1 MNRKRLPYQPNRF
14 DFGSFMSGIENGK
27 GLGSFGKSWGNMS
40 SGMSGALKAGASML
54 GGVAGGAI
62 GGGLQSGAG
71 NVISGL
77 GDVASAIP
85 GPWGAIAGAGL
96 KVVGGL
102 TNRAFGSK
110 MNKENINKVNDNI
123 NQLKNFN
130 SNAGTFDEL
139 TSTMSSMP
147 VAMGFGNKFI
157 GKDGWFSHKAKK
169 KARNLRAQVAAAQT
183 WAEDSILNNL
193 ENLQDEQYDDMMAN
207 YSAMGGPL
215 FSNGMDWTNG
225 LKIIDEGGT
234 HEENPNEGVQM
245 GVDENGVPNLVEQ
258 GEVVWNN
265 YVFSNRIIVPEEV
278 RKALKIRGDETTTFA
293 DAVKRLQKNSEERPN
308 DPIEKRGLDANLSR
322 LASIQESIREQRE
335 QQRQSAIAALGGL
348 LQYAHGGLLGNEFD
362 GDGNNSQFLNSDNP
376 LLPWSLRVRMMPN
389 YAETLG
395 KSILNEDGTPK
406 MPLPRWKTDSEDY
419 VGDENTDWGKGL
431 DIYGSELG
439 FNEPNFRSKGF
450 IPYTRDNDLS
460 EENMKELR
468 SSKNYTDFTD
478 YMLNNWD
485 SDYAQNYL
493 KALDKAAGGN
503 HLFDTEGNPVE
514 GAKDYFKKARTTGP
528 AGYYSF
534 TPTHKKV
541 DLPEWMQPKRVKDIF
556 GNERISTL
564 LDPNFFTTSGDELKD
579 AITPKKG
586 KDTNDEGGGKK
597 SHVPLS
603 DLRFV
608 PALGAGIGV
617 FSDLMGW
624 TNKPD
629 YSNADMVL
637 NASNGLRDV
646 RFTPIGDYE
655 RYTPLDRMFYINQ
668 LNANAGAT
676 RRAIVNN
683 SGMNRG
689 QAMASL
695 LTADYNAQNQLG
707 TLARQAEE
715 YNLAQRHQVK
725 TFNRGTNQYNSE
737 GSMKAQIAN
746 NGNREVQMRAA
757 AQAAALR
764 DAADARAGAARS
776 ANLTNFFN
784 SLGDI
789 GREAFSM
796 DMIRNNPWLL
806 YDWNGNYKGG
816 KEKTK
821 AARGGY
827 ITIKNKRRK

>member
-1 MNRKRLPYQPNRF
+1 
-14 DFGSFMSGIENGK
+14 
-27 GLGSFGKSWGNMS
+27 
-40 SGMSGALKAGASML
+40 
-54 GGVAGGAI
+54 
-62 GGGLQSGAG
+62 
-71 NVISGL
+71 
-77 GDVASAIP
+77 
-85 GPWGAIAGAGL
+85 
-96 KVVGGL
+96 
-102 TNRAFGSK
+102 
-110 MNKENINKVNDNI
+110 
-123 NQLKNFN
+123 
-130 SNAGTFDEL
+130 
-139 TSTMSSMP
+139 
-147 VAMGFGNKFI
+147 
-157 GKDGWFSHKAKK
+157 
-169 KARNLRAQVAAAQT
+169 
-183 WAEDSILNNL
+183 
-193 ENLQDEQYDDMMAN
+193 
-207 YSAMGGPL
+207 
-215 FSNGMDWTNG
+215 
-225 LKIIDEGGT
+225 
-234 HEENPNEGVQM
+234 
-245 GVDENGVPNLVEQ
+245 
-258 GEVVWNN
+258 
-265 YVFSNRIIVPEEV
+265 
-278 RKALKIRGDETTTFA
+278 
-293 DAVKRLQKNSEERPN
+293 
-308 DPIEKRGLDANLSR
+308 
-322 LASIQESIREQRE
+322 
-335 QQRQSAIAALGGL
+335 
-348 LQYAHGGLLGNEFD
+348 
-362 GDGNNSQFLNSDNP
+362 
-376 LLPWSLRVRMMPN
+376 
-389 YAETLG
+389 
-395 KSILNEDGTPK
+395 
-406 MPLPRWKTDSEDY
+406 
-419 VGDENTDWGKGL
+419 
-431 DIYGSELG
+431 
-439 FNEPNFRSKGF
+439 
-450 IPYTRDNDLS
+450 
-460 EENMKELR
+460 
-468 SSKNYTDFTD
+468 
-478 YMLNNWD
+478 
-485 SDYAQNYL
+485 
-493 KALDKAAGGN
+493 
-503 HLFDTEGNPVE
+503 
-514 GAKDYFKKARTTGP
+514 
-528 AGYYSF
+528 
-534 TPTHKKV
+534 
-541 DLPEWMQPKRVKDIF
+541 MQPKRVKDIF

-597 SHVPLS
+597 SHDPLS
-603 DLRFV
+603 YLRFV